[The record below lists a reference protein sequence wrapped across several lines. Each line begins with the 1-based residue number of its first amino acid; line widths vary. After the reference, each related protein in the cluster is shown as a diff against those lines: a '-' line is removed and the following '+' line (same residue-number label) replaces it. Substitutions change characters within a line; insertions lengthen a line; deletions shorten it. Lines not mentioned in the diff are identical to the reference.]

1 MKSRFLRPVLAA
13 LLFVLASS
21 QAQQPATDDQVVE
34 LPTWQAQNGISY
46 VCGGV
51 GADEAALMKKEAPKH
66 DLMVTFADTN
76 GEYLGD
82 AHVTIADPKGRQ
94 LLDITCGGPVML
106 AEFPKSGRYRVQA
119 EIGGRTAG
127 GTVEVRHKAGV
138 KTLPLVWPRE
148 PG

>member
-1 MKSRFLRPVLAA
+1 MAG
-13 LLFVLASS
+13 LLFTLASV
-21 QAQQPATDDQVVE
+21 QAQQPGMDQE
-34 LPTWQAQNGISY
+34 GAGLPKWETRNGITY

-51 GADEAALMKKEAPKH
+51 GTDEAAAMKKEAPKH
-66 DLMVTFADTN
+66 DLMVTFADTK

-82 AHVTIADPKGRQ
+82 AHVTIADSKGRQ

-106 AEFPKSGRYRVQA
+106 AEFPKSGRYRIQA